1 MNKES
6 IFKIWDS
13 MGPSWKHTKYVGE
26 SFRTMDDYYTALT
39 EYYGIE
45 GGRVGLKNHIID
57 EVNQLLKTPEYKECD
72 ELEIRLYDID
82 LDKQVTS
89 PMYMDGKYKGFGS
102 KPFASY
108 AFNSDY
114 KGYECP
120 DDVLH
125 NDDWSPRDEVMHRN
139 SIYNPED
146 MTPEMEEEINEVCF
160 EEHCVYK
167 TVQRASRFIDK
178 KYGIGTNIST
188 GYEEHMRGNIKI
200 EKG

>member
-1 MNKES
+1 MNKDV
-6 IFKIWDS
+6 IFKLWDT

-26 SFRTMDDYYTALT
+26 TFRTMDDYYTALT

-82 LDKQVTS
+82 LELNATS
-89 PMYMDGKYKGFGS
+89 PTYMDGVYKGFGS
-102 KPFASY
+102 KPYARF
-108 AFNSDY
+108 AFNPDY

-120 DDVLH
+120 DDAY
-125 NDDWSPRDEVMHRN
+125 DGDWSPRDEVMHRYQ
-139 SIYNPED
+139 IENPED
-146 MTPEMEEEINEVCF
+146 ITPDIEEEIRVWCF
-160 EEHCVYK
+160 EDRCVYR
-167 TVQRASRFIDK
+167 TAERASRYVGK
-178 KYGIGTNIST
+178 KYGINTNIST